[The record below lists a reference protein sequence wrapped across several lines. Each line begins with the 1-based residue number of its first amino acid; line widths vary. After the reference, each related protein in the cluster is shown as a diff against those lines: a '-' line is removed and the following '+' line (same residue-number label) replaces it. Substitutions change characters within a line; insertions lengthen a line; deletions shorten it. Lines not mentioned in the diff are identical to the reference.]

1 MLLLLRSWYPVG
13 GPSAAGSWFVE
24 FFSGLFL
31 GIMGAFCSCLQ
42 ADYSDRHGN
51 QTSGAFRNCMCL
63 RCFTQQLINAYTV
76 LFRVGTV
83 HSVSQAIEATPLDSS
98 ESSFDTYR
106 SPPRPLPY
114 DDPRFSPPLR
124 DWFASRHDP
133 SSHSP
138 EESEPLRPNY
148 DEEIETMSSVNKPSK
163 TNYDTKMKR
172 SSSAYGDKLSRK
184 ESGNYFTYFSP
195 STEDE
200 DVCPTCLEDYTSEN
214 PRIVMQC
221 SHHFHLGC
229 IYEWMER
236 SEACPV
242 CGKKMEFNETT

>member
-1 MLLLLRSWYPVG
+1 MRLYRYETVT
-13 GPSAAGSWFVE
+13 FVSP
-24 FFSGLFL
+24 FF
-31 GIMGAFCSCLQ
+31 Q
-42 ADYSDRHGN
+42 
-51 QTSGAFRNCMCL
+51 
-63 RCFTQQLINAYTV
+63 YTV

-148 DEEIETMSSVNKPSK
+148 DEEMETMSSVDKPSK

-172 SSSAYGDKLSRK
+172 CTSAYGDKLSRK

-200 DVCPTCLEDYTSEN
+200 DVCPTCLEGN
-214 PRIVMQC
+214 A
-221 SHHFHLGC
+221 H
-229 IYEWMER
+229 
-236 SEACPV
+236 
-242 CGKKMEFNETT
+242 

>member
-1 MLLLLRSWYPVG
+1 MVILW
-13 GPSAAGSWFVE
+13 
-24 FFSGLFL
+24 
-31 GIMGAFCSCLQ
+31 IMGALCSCLQ
-42 ADYSDRHGN
+42 ADYSDHHGHHA
-51 QTSGAFRNCMCL
+51 SPALGGCMCL

-76 LFRVGTV
+76 LFRAGTV
-83 HSVSQAIEATPLDSS
+83 HAVSQSIEATPVDSS

-114 DDPRFSPPLR
+114 DDPRFSPPQR
-124 DWFASRHDP
+124 DWLVSRHGP
-133 SSHSP
+133 SCHSP
-138 EESEPLRPNY
+138 EESEPLRAND
-148 DEEIETMSSVNKPSK
+148 DEEMETPSSTHKSSK

-172 SSSAYGDKLSRK
+172 SSSTHGEKLPTK
-184 ESGNYFTYFSP
+184 EPGNYFTYFSP
-195 STEDE
+195 SAEDE

-242 CGKKMEFNETT
+242 CGKKMEFDETT

>member
-1 MLLLLRSWYPVG
+1 
-13 GPSAAGSWFVE
+13 
-24 FFSGLFL
+24 
-31 GIMGAFCSCLQ
+31 MGAFCSCLQ
-42 ADYSDRHGN
+42 VDYSDHHGN
-51 QTSGAFRNCMCL
+51 NASSAFRNCVCL

-76 LFRVGTV
+76 LFRVGAV
-83 HSVSQAIEATPLDSS
+83 HPVSQAIEATPVDSS

-114 DDPRFSPPLR
+114 DDPRFSPPSR
-124 DWFASRHDP
+124 DWFALRRAA

-138 EESEPLRPNY
+138 DESEPLRADD
-148 DEEIETMSSVNKPSK
+148 DEEEETETPVTVDKSSK

-172 SSSAYGDKLSRK
+172 CSSAYGEKLPPK
-184 ESGNYFTYFSP
+184 EHGNYFTYFSP
-195 STEDE
+195 SAEDE

-242 CGKKMEFNETT
+242 CGKKMEFDETT